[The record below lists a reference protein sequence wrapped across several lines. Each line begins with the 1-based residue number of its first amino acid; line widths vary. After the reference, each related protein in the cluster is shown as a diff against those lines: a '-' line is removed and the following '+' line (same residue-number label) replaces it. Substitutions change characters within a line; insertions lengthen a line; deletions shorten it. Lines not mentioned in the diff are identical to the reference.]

1 MSMQSVASPAFT
13 FTPPRRNSL
22 THIPGDEGWP
32 VIGKTLHVLADPK
45 GQVERA
51 AAQYG
56 LVYRSHLFGETSLTL
71 LGPEANEL
79 VLFDQAKLFSSTH
92 GWGRILGLLFPRGL
106 MLLDFEEHRLHR
118 RALSVAFKAGPMKS
132 YLGELD
138 TGIAARVAQW
148 KAQPGPML
156 LYPAMKQLTLDL
168 AATSFLGAEIGPEVD
183 DITRAFVDMVA
194 ASVAMIRRPLP
205 GTAMARGVNGRK
217 RIVAYFAEQIPIRR
231 AKGGGEDLFSQL
243 CHATHEDGALLSTQD
258 IVDHMSF
265 LMMAAHDTLTSS
277 LTSFIGALAA
287 NPQWQEKLRNEIS
300 ALGVAA
306 GEPTSFDNLEA
317 VKLTEVAFKEALR
330 LKPPVPSMPRRAV
343 RDFTFKGYA
352 IPAGAMLGVNPL
364 FTHHMPEIW
373 PDPETFDPMR
383 FTEEA
388 QRGRHRFAWVPFGG
402 GAHMCLGLHFAYMQA
417 KCFARHFL
425 QNLEVSL
432 EPGYTPDW
440 QMWPIP
446 KPRDGLRVTLKA
458 I

>member
-1 MSMQSVASPAFT
+1 MSMQTAASPAIALT
-13 FTPPRRNSL
+13 APKRQSL
-22 THIPGDEGWP
+22 RHIPGNEGWP
-32 VIGKTLHVLADPK
+32 VVGRTLSILADPK
-45 GQVERA
+45 GEVERMA
-51 AAQYG
+51 ARYG
-56 LVYRSHLFGETSLTL
+56 LVYRSRVLGETSISV

-79 VLFDQAKLFSSTH
+79 LLFDQTKLFSSAY
-92 GWGRILGLLFPRGL
+92 GWGSILGRLFPRGL

-118 RALSVAFKAGPMKS
+118 RALSVAFKSGPMKS
-132 YLGELD
+132 YLEELD

-156 LYPAMKQLTLDL
+156 FYPAMKQLTLDL
-168 AATSFLGAEIGPEVD
+168 AATSFLGAGIGPEVD
-183 DITRAFVDMVA
+183 EITRAFVDMVA
-194 ASVAMIRRPLP
+194 ASVAPIRKPWP
-205 GTAMARGVNGRK
+205 GTQMSRGVKGRA
-217 RIVAYFAEQIPIRR
+217 RIVAYFSEQIPIRR
-231 AKGGGEDLFSQL
+231 EKGGEDLFSQL

-277 LTSFIGALAA
+277 LTSFVAALAA
-287 NPQWQEKLRNEIS
+287 NPQWQHKLREEVT

-306 GEPTSFDNLEA
+306 GEPTTFDNLEGM
-317 VKLTEVAFKEALR
+317 KLTEMAFKEAMR
-330 LKPPVPSMPRRAV
+330 MKPPVPSIPRRAT
-343 RDFTFKGYA
+343 RDFSFRNYA
-352 IPAGAMLGVNPL
+352 IPAGTLVAVNPL
-364 FTHHMPEIW
+364 FTHHMPAIW
-373 PDPETFDPMR
+373 PDPEKFDPLR

-432 EPGYTPDW
+432 EPGTTPEW

-446 KPRDGLRVTLKA
+446 KPRDGLRVVLKPV
-458 I
+458 